1 VPSVVG
7 LLEKRE
13 LAARERVES
22 LREQADRL
30 LAELRGAEA
39 DWERFVIARE
49 AVGEVLSASDGPDAC
64 GGRAGGGGGRFGRA
78 GAAEG
83 LPVGVLAPDYQRIVN
98 AVADHEPVDG
108 DAWMDCRRIA
118 SVLGLESVPA
128 KVEPGFR
135 S

>member
-1 VPSVVG
+1 
-7 LLEKRE
+7 
-13 LAARERVES
+13 
-22 LREQADRL
+22 
-30 LAELRGAEA
+30 
-39 DWERFVIARE
+39 
-49 AVGEVLSASDGPDAC
+49 
-64 GGRAGGGGGRFGRA
+64 
-78 GAAEG
+78 
-83 LPVGVLAPDYQRIVN
+83 VLAPDYQRIVN

>member
-1 VPSVVG
+1 MPSVVG

-49 AVGEVLSASDGPDAC
+49 AVGEVLSASDGPDA
-64 GGRAGGGGGRFGRA
+64 GEMAGSPVVP
-78 GAAEG
+78 AASAVPTPAEAV
-83 LPVGVLAPDYQRIVN
+83 PVG
-98 AVADHEPVDG
+98 AVAGSVVPVRRR
-108 DAWMDCRRIA
+108 DCR
-118 SVLGLESVPA
+118 SVCWRPTTSGS
-128 KVEPGFR
+128 
-135 S
+135 